1 MRKLFLLISVLTLS
15 LVANATTPELTKS
28 TPLTL
33 NTSTEGF
40 EVSSNGSVDGDNWIS
55 WTASTIDQGYAKWT
69 VNIVDPGAYA
79 VTLDMQS
86 TNTYKYRTRIVN
98 PSTTAVEAESFSE
111 HADRHT
117 TEGEKP
123 NQTIIPYVNS
133 ALDGGTLK
141 FVAKEAGEY
150 EIEVTNVVQHSA
162 GKLHGITLSYAGGT
176 TITIPAN
183 SLTGPNAVLDKTGS
197 KYMERTSEGYLKSH
211 DNSDPT
217 SEFAYWHVHAT
228 RDGQMAVTIRVEL
241 DPERVA
247 QSKNPSDH
255 QYYVVLYSDLNT
267 AALDTA
273 REAKRDDTGN
283 LTLSPILIPE
293 AGDYYIKV
301 VNQTQWSTAILSNI
315 SFEYAG
321 GSLQELSTS
330 ITPKILPFDDVILS
344 DRAWVDKTGEVDS
357 LLFTAR
363 GDEGYNTSQWAKWRI
378 STEGH
383 GFYNFTLN
391 AYNGV
396 LSSAQCYKL
405 SVLAA
410 NNVDTISKIKS
421 SWTNTNHELSATL
434 KNVEL
439 EKGIYYVAVENTVW
453 GSKGRILSVMAH
465 YEGGDTINIPENT
478 LLGKDAVLTSQKVY
492 HAENGDIQF
501 NDYGNTLPEYAE
513 WNIKA
518 TEPGKMTVTVLTED
532 GDVATKHHNYRIE
545 LYSGNS
551 LSSYSEELESA
562 ETSAYIRTEGNIT
575 LTGKLTIPAV
585 GNYKLRLINRSA
597 WSKTTVQGI
606 TLTEFASILHES
618 AANDDEIDAINDSQE
633 HDVRLDRSFRSGM
646 YNTICLPFAVNAS
659 EMARVFPG
667 AKLKQL
673 ESSSIE
679 GENDFV
685 LNLNFTDAAT
695 IAAGVPYLIW
705 PAADVTNPKFIG
717 VTIDKTL
724 HPTNTARAK
733 FVGNFIADEIEASED
748 NLFLGADNTLYFPLN
763 NTPILGM
770 RAYFQ
775 VHAPAGVS
783 IRRARINDGKG
794 QSTDIDLIG
803 EQEQQNIIKAQKV
816 LQNGQI
822 FIIRDGVKYNALGI
836 RIE

>member
-40 EVSSNGSVDGDNWIS
+40 EVSSNGSVDGDSWIS
-55 WTASTIDQGYAKWT
+55 WTESTIHQGYAKWT

-111 HADRHT
+111 QADRHT
-117 TEGEKP
+117 TTGEGDNKV
-123 NQTIIPYVNS
+123 THPYVNS

-150 EIEVTNVVQHSA
+150 EIEVTNVVKNSA

-183 SLTGPNAVLDKTGS
+183 SLTGPDAVLDKTGS
-197 KYMERTSEGYLKSH
+197 KFMERTAEGYLKSH
-211 DNSDPT
+211 DNEYPT
-217 SEFAYWHVHAT
+217 TEFAYWRVRAT
-228 RDGQMAVTIRVEL
+228 KSGQMKVKINI
-241 DPERVA
+241 PEA
-247 QSKNPSDH
+247 SSSDH
-255 QYYVVLYSDLNT
+255 QYYVVLYSDLNA

-273 REAKRDDTGN
+273 LEAKNSNKGE
-283 LTLSPILIPE
+283 LTLSSLLIPKV
-293 AGDYYIKV
+293 GDYFIKL
-301 VNQTQWSTAILSNI
+301 VNQTQWSSAII
-315 SFEYAG
+315 S
-321 GSLQELSTS
+321 S
-330 ITPKILPFDDVILS
+330 ITLEYECGELISLPTSSASENLPYADVILS
-344 DRAWVDKTGEVDS
+344 SDAWIDNDS
-357 LLFTAR
+357 IIFTAR
-363 GDEGYNTSQWAKWRI
+363 GEEGYNSLNWAKWRI
-378 STEGH
+378 SPTKTGYYKFKAN
-383 GFYNFTLN
+383 GFNKKADNGQQYSVTILSNNEKETKTTKTSAWANPGASSCTTDAVLLN
-391 AYNGV
+391 AETIYVIKVQNALNHSCGR
-396 LSSAQCYKL
+396 LL
-405 SVLAA
+405 SVEAF
-410 NNVDTISKIKS
+410 
-421 SWTNTNHELSATL
+421 
-434 KNVEL
+434 
-439 EKGIYYVAVENTVW
+439 
-453 GSKGRILSVMAH
+453 
-465 YEGGDTINIPENT
+465 YEGGDTIIVPANT
-478 LLGKDAVLTSQKVY
+478 LFGKDAVLTSQKVF
-492 HAENGDIQF
+492 HAENGDIQYD
-501 NDYGNTLPEYAE
+501 DYGNSSPEYAD

-518 TEPGKMTVTVLTED
+518 IEPGQMTVTILSED
-532 GDVATKHHNYRIE
+532 GTDKHHNYRIE

-551 LSSYSEELESA
+551 LRSYTEELESA
-562 ETSAYIRTEGNIT
+562 ETSVYVRTSGNIT
-575 LTGKLTIPAV
+575 LVNKLNIPEV
-585 GNYKLRLINRSA
+585 GNYKLRMINRSA
-597 WSKTTVQGI
+597 WSKHIVQGI
-606 TLTEFASILHES
+606 TLTEFATILHED
-618 AANDDEIDAINDSQE
+618 AANEGEIDAIADGE
-633 HDVRLDRSFRSGM
+633 AHDVRLDRSFVGGM

-667 AKLKQL
+667 AKVKQL

-685 LNLNFTDAAT
+685 LNLNFNDAAT
-695 IAAGVPYLIW
+695 IEAGVPYLIW
-705 PAADVTNPKFIG
+705 PAANVTNPKFIG

-724 HPTNTARAK
+724 RPSNTARAN
-733 FVGNFIADEIEASED
+733 FVGNFVADEIEASED

-794 QSTDIDLIG
+794 QATDIELIG